1 MLPPPPCTCTLCCDI
16 MLVTDIPFSMVNTV
30 AMGPTL
36 LKSLEEK
43 DKQKKIEIGLKI
55 YVLQCTLYVYRNVH
69 LRFVKFFIQD
79 VLFCS
84 VKYSELCLA
93 GISQKSQP
101 SPSPPPTQEI
111 YRG

>member
-1 MLPPPPCTCTLCCDI
+1 
-16 MLVTDIPFSMVNTV
+16 MLVTDIPYNMVNCGH
-30 AMGPTL
+30 GPYSPPESRKKRQT
-36 LKSLEEK
+36 
-43 DKQKKIEIGLKI
+43 KKIKIGFII
-55 YVLQCTLYVYRNVH
+55 YVLQCTLYVDRNVH
-69 LRFVKFFIQD
+69 LRFLTFFISD

-101 SPSPPPTQEI
+101 SPPPHPPPREI